1 MGRQVWNLRAP
12 RCAKAVERAM
22 WSGGD
27 RFGFRVV
34 HFAILRDH
42 IHLIVEALDRSALSK
57 GMKGLGVRIA
67 RRLNRMMRRQGRVLV
82 DRYHE
87 HILKTPTEVKNARH
101 YLLKNAWKHYGVGGP
116 DELAPAV
123 ALYAPHTFMLR
134 MLQ

>member
-1 MGRQVWNLRAP
+1 
-12 RCAKAVERAM
+12 M
-22 WSGGD
+22 WSGGE

-42 IHLIVEALDRSALSK
+42 IHLIVEAVDRSALSK

-67 RRLNRMMRRQGRVLV
+67 RRLNRMMRRRGRVLV

-116 DELAPAV
+116 DELAPAA
-123 ALYAPHTFMLR
+123 ALYAPRTFMLR